1 MVRIHL
7 AVHLFMTLRMHMPI
21 KFVDSSLLTIHVLT
35 YIHLYFRKIRSTH
48 ALFTLVLDF
57 SEEQKSAMTRAH
69 TIMAPLKATFNCII
83 FVVLDAD
90 LRQEYALYFSE
101 LYANIGTYF
110 GYDMTINTSLMRDG
124 SQELSSVT
132 VTSSDE
138 NQESLSVMTTSG
150 STNS

>member
-1 MVRIHL
+1 
-7 AVHLFMTLRMHMPI
+7 
-21 KFVDSSLLTIHVLT
+21 
-35 YIHLYFRKIRSTH
+35 
-48 ALFTLVLDF
+48 
-57 SEEQKSAMTRAH
+57 MTRAH

-110 GYDMTINTSLMRDG
+110 GYDMTVNTSLMRDG